1 MANRVYLYVTDE
13 DPAAQLDAQSGRHKV
28 AEWDGIPLSF
38 LIMVSQNARL
48 VRSTATDGD
57 EPTAIAGDFT
67 AGRLKLLAFL
77 DELAH
82 QGLFD
87 EAELRQKTS
96 ALAGVL
102 YGLPPATRYAILDAD
117 EQFTATAAVA
127 TPADQAKNL
136 LAEVTDIDG
145 LIKRQLAEFGRLKAT
160 NETAKMWSRLGIGAT
175 AKSGAAKQVTSPA
188 PVRPPYRPY
197 RPYRQPVILRPVG
210 VTIVCV
216 LQIIGSA
223 LLILLSLISF
233 ILSLSVPV
241 SYGGGL
247 LAMLSAFLFASY
259 VAFIVLAVYM
269 LRGSFAARRI
279 FTILT
284 VLSMILTVFHVLAGA
299 SAWQLISIAFSIIY
313 LILLYAEDANDFF
326 ESNSGLPIFN
336 I

>member
-48 VRSTATDGD
+48 VRSTAHSGD

-87 EAELRQKTS
+87 EAELHQKTS

-127 TPADQAKNL
+127 TPADQAKTL
-136 LAEVTDIDG
+136 LAEATNIDG
-145 LIKRQLAEFGRLKAT
+145 LIERQLADFGRLKAADAVT
-160 NETAKMWSRLGIGAT
+160 EMWGRLGIGARDPAT
-175 AKSGAAKQVTSPA
+175 AGAAAKSEAAKQVTPSA

-197 RPYRQPVILRPVG
+197 HPPVIVKRPVG

-216 LQIIGSA
+216 IQIICSTLLA
-223 LLILLSLISF
+223 LQSLVSCGQ
-233 ILSLSVPV
+233 SLSVSTAYDGDILSILSV
-241 SYGGGL
+241 VL
-247 LAMLSAFLFASY
+247 LAIY

-269 LRGSFAARRI
+269 LHGSLNARLVFAS
-279 FTILT
+279 LT
-284 VLSMILTVFHVLAGA
+284 VLSMFLTIFQVLRGVF
-299 SAWQLISIAFSIIY
+299 SAWLLISIAVAIVY
-313 LILLYAEDANDFF
+313 LIILYTENANDFF
-326 ESNSGLPIFN
+326 ESHS
-336 I
+336 